1 MLLLVGSL
9 VGLLLCKSYHTRQKD
24 GYGLP
29 TNCPTNNYIDLIW
42 MSKKIGLKFMT
53 DRSTHPAQ
61 LDARSVVSTSP
72 IIDLFLLLGMSNPI
86 GIVMGQF
93 CTPFIVK
100 KPEDVPL
107 MNIIWFIP
115 AGLGAL
121 LTIWK
126 VIAYLS

>member
-1 MLLLVGSL
+1 
-9 VGLLLCKSYHTRQKD
+9 
-24 GYGLP
+24 
-29 TNCPTNNYIDLIW
+29 
-42 MSKKIGLKFMT
+42 
-53 DRSTHPAQ
+53 
-61 LDARSVVSTSP
+61 
-72 IIDLFLLLGMSNPI
+72 MSNPI

-93 CTPFIVK
+93 CTPFIVR

-126 VIAYLS
+126 VIVFIIIQAFLYKEILPNINISKSMC

>member
-1 MLLLVGSL
+1 
-9 VGLLLCKSYHTRQKD
+9 
-24 GYGLP
+24 
-29 TNCPTNNYIDLIW
+29 
-42 MSKKIGLKFMT
+42 
-53 DRSTHPAQ
+53 
-61 LDARSVVSTSP
+61 
-72 IIDLFLLLGMSNPI
+72 MSNPI

-100 KPEDVPL
+100 HEDDVPL

-126 VIAYLS
+126 VTSNVPPTPPSPSAAQAMQQKSSKRGDYWGQVKKILQKLAFYHHIPICWWCNGLY

>member
-1 MLLLVGSL
+1 
-9 VGLLLCKSYHTRQKD
+9 
-24 GYGLP
+24 
-29 TNCPTNNYIDLIW
+29 
-42 MSKKIGLKFMT
+42 MT
-53 DRSTHPAQ
+53 DRSTHPVQLVDAQ
-61 LDARSVVSTSP
+61 SITSP

>member
-1 MLLLVGSL
+1 
-9 VGLLLCKSYHTRQKD
+9 
-24 GYGLP
+24 
-29 TNCPTNNYIDLIW
+29 
-42 MSKKIGLKFMT
+42 MT
-53 DRSTHPAQ
+53 DRSTHSAQ
-61 LDARSVVSTSP
+61 LDARRVISTSP

-93 CTPFIVK
+93 CTPFIVQ
-100 KPEDVPL
+100 KPEHVPL

-126 VIAYLS
+126 VIVIIII